1 MMMKRS
7 PQYYVIIEPVTQG
20 ELTDWLQWIGKYF
33 PGAPVFDGQ
42 SNSKWI
48 LLNGQWIQIQPPR
61 DHPAEIYRREQLI
74 KAVTPQKPAQTTT
87 LQQAAE
93 VELV

>member
-48 LLNGQWIQIQPPR
+48 LLNGQWMQILPPR
-61 DHPAEIYRREQLI
+61 DHPLEIMKRIEANKLFSKGILEGKTFGEAAKEAE
-74 KAVTPQKPAQTTT
+74 KV
-87 LQQAAE
+87 
-93 VELV
+93 